1 MLNAG
6 RVLSMCLMSQIQQW
20 KLILI
25 QRCVK
30 AVEFVRL
37 SVFSLL
43 YCRYRF
49 VIVIFLLIFL
59 VISASCCLITIN
71 IERVTLC
78 FSLCIVLCVGCVLLC
93 IWKDTKWM
101 ERMKSQKNSRMVV
114 VEHWNWHPVV
124 FSVKVNKDDYDKMKH
139 RR

>member
-37 SVFSLL
+37 SVFSSSIVDTA
-43 YCRYRF
+43 F
-49 VIVIFLLIFL
+49 VIVIFLLFFFL

-101 ERMKSQKNSRMVV
+101 ERMKSQKNSRMV
-114 VEHWNWHPVV
+114 EHWNWHPVV
-124 FSVKVNKDDYDKMKH
+124 FSVKVNKDDCDKMKL